1 MILAGDVGGTK
12 TVLALFEERGGG
24 LETVRDVTE
33 PSRDFPSLEAMIHRF
48 LDAEPPPK
56 IAAACFGVA
65 GAVIDGRAVTT
76 NLPWTLDEKAL
87 VETVPTPRVKLLNDL
102 EAAAW
107 GVMNLPAHEL
117 ATLQAGNRRKG
128 NMVLIAAG
136 TGLGEALIVWD
147 GSRPHVIASE
157 GGHADFAPRTER
169 EIQLLTFLRRE
180 FGHVSYERV
189 LSGPGLFN
197 IYRFL
202 RDTSGTPEP
211 PWLKERFANGDRSAV
226 VSAAALA
233 GEHPL
238 CVEALELFISIYGAE
253 AGNLALKAVAVGG
266 VYIGG
271 GIAPKIRARLLDG
284 GFIGAFRDKG
294 RFAPLM
300 ESIPVYLALN
310 PRAPLLGAALVAAE
324 MHDAGF
330 AATSRG
336 APTTG

>member
-12 TVLALFEERGGG
+12 TVLALFEERRGGF
-24 LETVRDVTE
+24 EIVRDVTE
-33 PSRDFPSLEAMIHRF
+33 PSREFPSLDGMIRRF
-48 LDAEPPPK
+48 LDSAPAPK

-65 GAVIDGRAVTT
+65 GAVIDGRCVTT
-76 NLPWTLDEKAL
+76 NLPWTVDEKAL

-107 GVMNLPAHEL
+107 GVMNLPAEEL
-117 ATLQAGNRRKG
+117 ATLQAGSRRRG
-128 NMVLIAAG
+128 NMVLIAA
-136 TGLGEALIVWD
+136 
-147 GSRPHVIASE
+147 E

-211 PWLKERFANGDRSAV
+211 AWLKERLASGDRSAV
-226 VSAAALA
+226 LSAAALA
-233 GEHPL
+233 GEHSL

-266 VYIGG
+266 VYVGG

-284 GFIGAFRDKG
+284 GFVGAFRDKG
-294 RFAPLM
+294 RFAP
-300 ESIPVYLALN
+300 
-310 PRAPLLGAALVAAE
+310 
-324 MHDAGF
+324 
-330 AATSRG
+330 
-336 APTTG
+336 